1 MAARGGYQ
9 IPADLHPD
17 TSRCVTFQLPN
28 DLFYIANFWGAIG
41 ELAKWTSYQRTGDD
55 SGLQAANVMAVVIDN
70 ARENFLNECNEIS
83 EPEKDIIREIIY
95 RNVEEDLDD
104 DCEGDDIMCVKCG
117 DALRYDKEKKAPYY
131 IDENC
136 NKVYISGGLGIVDP
150 ITGVGDWDGEQPAP
164 EAPTVPHDNPL
175 YQSADSLKCAKATA
189 LVEEMWNVLK
199 VHESIEEI
207 STFLATV
214 TAITDAIAAFA
225 PFPPARATALVMA
238 NTLHGLLQQAALEEI
253 KTELEAIT
261 ADEDFK
267 SELICDIVPRMV
279 APIPI
284 LEFSTDRALAN
295 HLEAADIRVA
305 IKRFDEM
312 LAELDVDH
320 DQAMVWLNVFPITSW
335 QEIVT
340 EKISETE
347 CGCDDF
353 RPYEPPE
360 EPATE
365 PEVGEF
371 GLYAGEVVGSI
382 ATSMTPA
389 GSRAHGTPRGTKVS
403 ETKYTAPPYDAGI
416 DQHAT
421 IFVMWEATE
430 MLTQVGLDML
440 WKYTGSPSDGSNQAV
455 WDFKFYYSTG
465 ESSNW
470 QLLPGFV
477 GELASNDSAAPG
489 QFFGAVNFQPIP
501 WDSALMSTDMLYI
514 GVWMRF
520 GIPSDNTL
528 GIIPGGEFTIQT
540 FKAKADSGGNYRA
553 AFVPLEFVP
562 KTL

>member
-1 MAARGGYQ
+1 MCIKCKDR
-9 IPADLHPD
+9 
-17 TSRCVTFQLPN
+17 
-28 DLFYIANFWGAIG
+28 LFYDRV
-41 ELAKWTSYQRTGDD
+41 AKQ
-55 SGLQAANVMAVVIDN
+55 
-70 ARENFLNECNEIS
+70 
-83 EPEKDIIREIIY
+83 IY
-95 RNVEEDLDD
+95 YMD
-104 DCEGDDIMCVKCG
+104 EG
-117 DALRYDKEKKAPYY
+117 
-131 IDENC
+131 C
-136 NKVYISGGLGIVDP
+136 NKIP
-150 ITGVGDWDGEQPAP
+150 ITGTELAGVIEQDTTYPD
-164 EAPTVPHDNPL
+164 VSHDDPL
-175 YQSADSLKCAKATA
+175 YDATDALKCAKATA
-189 LVEEMWNVLK
+189 MVNEMWNV
-199 VHESIEEI
+199 VGVYQSFDSIGGFLDIVSTLIEAFTIYATGGIAAALAVEI
-207 STFLATV
+207 SDSFRNA
-214 TAITDAIAAFA
+214 
-225 PFPPARATALVMA
+225 
-238 NTLHGLLQQAALEEI
+238 GLDIWQA
-253 KTELEAIT
+253 ELEAVYLN
-261 ADEDFK
+261 EDIK
-267 SELICDIVPRMV
+267 AELICDLVDRMTMPVIAAGVGKKTTLYDKDIDIALERFAALVPESETAQDLLGAFPKSSWKEV
-279 APIPI
+279 VTPKIPSTECACEDYTPIP
-284 LEFSTDRALAN
+284 
-295 HLEAADIRVA
+295 
-305 IKRFDEM
+305 
-312 LAELDVDH
+312 
-320 DQAMVWLNVFPITSW
+320 
-335 QEIVT
+335 
-340 EKISETE
+340 
-347 CGCDDF
+347 
-353 RPYEPPE
+353 PPE

-520 GIPSDNTL
+520 GIPSDNTT
-528 GIIPGGEFTIQT
+528 GIIPGGEFTIQS

-553 AFVPLEFVP
+553 SFAPMQFVP